1 MRAAHRV
8 ACLGLLAVAACQP
21 PHGHPVPQASRAQ
34 PPAVTGVPEDSI
46 RSLVMAYEQN
56 SLSLDA
62 ATNQL
67 ADLIEPMNGFAVG
80 PGGSPR
86 SRELFESV
94 RRELSRRDMKRY
106 GIADSVP

>member
-1 MRAAHRV
+1 MRAAHRL
-8 ACLGLLAVAACQP
+8 AGLGLLAMTGCQP
-21 PHGHPVPQASRAQ
+21 PPGHPAPQALSAE

-46 RSLVMAYEQN
+46 RSLVTAYEQN

-62 ATNQL
+62 ATKQV

-106 GIADSVP
+106 GITDSAQ